1 MVLETPQFKIYSASA
16 GSGKTYSLTKEYLLL
31 LLKDGSPSK
40 FRQLLAITFTN
51 KAVGEMKS
59 RILESLYSFGLD
71 MPPEKRGSLFN
82 EIREELSLSPQQ
94 LQQRSQTVLQRILHN
109 YSFFEISTIDK
120 FNHKIIKTFARD
132 LQLSQN
138 FEVELDT
145 DLLLHEAIGRLLE
158 RAGSDEALTQTLIA
172 FSLEKIDEDK
182 SWDVSYD
189 LMEIGKLLF
198 QEDHA
203 DHIASLKSKTIED
216 FKDIQKKIST
226 QILALETYV
235 SKQATEVLGDIEK
248 QGFAPEDFPRQTLP
262 NHFKKISGKE
272 FNIKVL
278 YANKLEES
286 LQAGRLLKASDKRDS
301 SHLATFILDKYLSIK
316 KELYQR
322 NFLRNIYGN
331 IVPLTLLNEIAKEI
345 KNIEL
350 DREVIPISALNSI
363 LSKEVRNQPVPFI
376 YERMGEKY
384 RHYFLDE
391 FQDTSKVQ
399 WENLVPLI
407 GNALE
412 SVNEKNEQG
421 TLFLVGDVK
430 QAIYRWRGG
439 KAEQFLNLISGKSR
453 PFSIAPKTFALD
465 TNWRSYSE
473 IVQFNNQFF
482 STVAPI
488 LKNTEYRNLFFEG
501 CNQKPNDKQGGYI
514 ELSFVDMEVDN
525 KAEEH
530 CHQVLKT
537 IENLQTKDYVYSD
550 ICILVR
556 KNDHGMLLANFLS
569 ENQIPVVSSESLLLK
584 NNSTVGFLI
593 SLLKVMENPS
603 DQEST
608 YALLYYL
615 SKSTVDPHLFI
626 SSHLEKVA
634 ELLLDA
640 YGFSIPELQTQPVI
654 IILEKAI
661 RHFKPADQS
670 QAYLV
675 FLLDEVLVVEKREG
689 PGVVAFLKY
698 WEQKKDKLSIAA
710 PEHIDAV
717 KIMTIHKSKGL
728 EFPMVIFPFAN
739 ALIHDPRKQ
748 KKSWVGALPKEQ
760 ELGLDEFLIN
770 SRKEML
776 QYNEITSKN
785 YLEEM
790 EKTELDALNVL
801 YVALTRA
808 EKGLFI
814 LSETDKAANNLEQCN
829 SYSNLFQYFLNQKGL
844 EENKEGKY
852 TFGVLTH
859 RAEEQEEPA
868 MQSTNIPFAEKDEK
882 DTGFAI
888 STRSAHLWD
897 DERREAIELGN
908 LVHHALSKIKTM
920 EDVPSVL
927 DNLQESGQLTAVDS
941 GYVKE
946 KIMGVVEHPQLR
958 EYFSLAYQILNEQ
971 EILLSKGKTL
981 RPDRIA
987 IKDGKASIIDYKTG
1001 NPAPSHHEQIMEY
1014 ADALKAMDFTL
1025 GHLIIVYID
1034 HEIKPLF
1041 L

>member
-1 MVLETPQFKIYSASA
+1 MVLESPQFKIYSASA

-59 RILESLYSFGLD
+59 RILESLSSFGLD

-94 LQQRSQTVLQRILHN
+94 LEQRSQTVLQRILHN

-158 RAGSDEALTQTLIA
+158 RAGSDETLTQTLIA

-203 DHIASLKSKTIED
+203 DHIASLETKTLQD
-216 FKDIQKKIST
+216 FKEVQQKISA
-226 QILALETYV
+226 QIAALEASATQ
-235 SKQATEVLGDIEK
+235 QATLVLQEIET

-262 NHFKKISGKE
+262 NHFKKICGKE

-286 LQAGRLLKASDKRDS
+286 LEAGRLLKASDKRDS
-301 SHLATFILDKYLSIK
+301 SHLVAFILDHYQAIK
-316 KELYQR
+316 KTLYQR
-322 NFLRNIYGN
+322 HYLRNIYGN
-331 IVPLTLLNEIAKEI
+331 IVPLTLLSEIAKEI
-345 KNIEL
+345 KSIEL
-350 DREVIPISALNSI
+350 DREIIPISALNSL

-412 SVNEKNEQG
+412 SVNEKNEEG

-453 PFSIAPKTFALD
+453 PFSVGPSTFALD

-482 STVAPI
+482 STVAP
-488 LKNTEYRNLFFEG
+488 LLRNTEYRNLFLEG
-501 CNQKPNDKQGGYI
+501 CQQKTNNKQGGYI
-514 ELSFVDMEVDN
+514 EFSFVDKEVDD

-530 CHQVLKT
+530 CKQVLKT
-537 IENLQTKDYVYSD
+537 IKNLQSKDYAYSD

-584 NNSTVGFLI
+584 NNSTVSFLI
-593 SLLKVMENPS
+593 SLLKVMENPA
-603 DQEST
+603 DQEAS

-615 SKSTVDPHLFI
+615 SKAASDPHHFI
-626 SSHLEKVA
+626 SSHLNNVTD
-634 ELLLDA
+634 LLLES
-640 YGFSIPELQTQPVI
+640 YGFSITELQTQPVI
-654 IILEKAI
+654 TILERAI
-661 RHFKPADQS
+661 RHFELADES

-689 PGVVAFLKY
+689 PGIHAFLKY

-748 KKSWVGALPKEQ
+748 KKSWVGVSPREKEM
-760 ELGLDEFLIN
+760 GLDEFLIN
-770 SRKEML
+770 TKKEML

-808 EKGLFI
+808 EKGLFV
-814 LSETDKAANNLEQCN
+814 LSETDKAVNSREQCN
-829 SYSNLFQYFLNQKGL
+829 SYSNLFQYFLDQQGL

-852 TFGVLTH
+852 TFGELTH
-859 RAEEQEEPA
+859 RDKEQEKPT
-868 MQSTNIPFAEKDEK
+868 MPSSSIPLVTKDEK

-888 STRSAHLWD
+888 STRSVHLWD

-908 LVHHALSKIKTM
+908 LVHYALSKIKTAD
-920 EDVPSVL
+920 DVPSVL
-927 DNLQESGQLTAVDS
+927 NDLKESGQLTAVDS
-941 GYVKE
+941 AYVKE
-946 KIMGVVEHPQLR
+946 KIIGVVEHRQLR

-971 EILLSKGKTL
+971 EILLGNGKTL

-987 IKDGKASIIDYKTG
+987 IKDGKATIIDYKTG
-1001 NPAPSHHEQIMEY
+1001 KPAPSHHEQIMEY